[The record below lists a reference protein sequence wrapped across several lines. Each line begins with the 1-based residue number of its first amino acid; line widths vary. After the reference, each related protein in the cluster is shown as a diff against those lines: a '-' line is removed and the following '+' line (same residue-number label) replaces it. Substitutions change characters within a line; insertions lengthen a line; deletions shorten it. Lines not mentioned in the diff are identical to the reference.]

1 MKKHPGTLSLILCV
15 LTLLF
20 MLTGCNKPAEST
32 NEPQEPTAS
41 EGASGHSSA
50 SPTTS
55 RDSSETSH
63 SSSDEPST
71 SRESSET
78 SQSPSDEP
86 GPSSAPVEQ
95 PTPEPSVSTP
105 GMPSVF
111 DLSQED
117 ADGLVEIGEIG
128 FSPRVCTWLIYQS
141 PETNYTIQSI
151 RVSEI
156 FVDDT
161 PAKEFRQA
169 ACDEELNIGFEC
181 WQIKIESYRQ
191 TILQSWWSEEVDPD
205 KASDLFTVHNPL
217 EEKNEKDCVY
227 LQSDGAD
234 YSCYEKVIIKCR
246 LTLEGYEGEL
256 PYTFTCWW
264 HPCFGIGGTEV
275 PLEAYR

>member
-15 LTLLF
+15 LALLL

-32 NEPQEPTAS
+32 NEPQEPT
-41 EGASGHSSA
+41 ASGHSSA

-86 GPSSAPVEQ
+86 GPSSAPAEQ
-95 PTPEPSVSTP
+95 PTSEPSAP
-105 GMPSVF
+105 GAPSVF

-256 PYTFTCWW
+256 PYTFICWW